1 MFTGIVEILGVIKH
15 LQEEG
20 SNLHIMV
27 EAAFAGEL
35 QVDQSVA
42 HDGVCLTVTKVGQG
56 EYWVTAIEETLKK
69 TTLGEWELGQSI
81 NLERAVRNGDRM
93 DGHLVQG
100 HVDCTA
106 LCKSIVDENGSYR
119 IAFEYEPSADRV
131 TIEKGS
137 ITVDG
142 ISLTVVNSAVNGF
155 EVCIIP
161 YTWDH
166 TQLKFL
172 KVGDQVNLE
181 FDVFGKY
188 VMKYMAAY
196 QRILAAQS

>member
-1 MFTGIVEILGVIKH
+1 MFTGIVECLGEVEKI
-15 LQEEG
+15 ERDG
-20 SNLHIMV
+20 SNLHFLIRSP
-27 EAAFAGEL
+27 FAKEL
-35 QVDQSVA
+35 KVDQSVA
-42 HDGVCLTVTKVGQG
+42 HDGVCLTITGIVDHGH
-56 EYWVTAIEETLKK
+56 WVTAIDETLQK
-69 TTLGEWELGQSI
+69 TTLGKWTEGQLV
-81 NLERAVRNGDRM
+81 NLERAVKSGDRM
-93 DGHLVQG
+93 DGHVVQG

-106 LCKSIVDENGSYR
+106 KCTDIRNEQGSYR
-119 IAFEYEPSADRV
+119 ISFRYPVHPERV

-142 ISLTVVNSAVNGF
+142 ISLTVVNSAVDGF

-161 YTWDH
+161 YTWQH
-166 TQLKFL
+166 TQLRFL
-172 KVGDQVNLE
+172 KVGDEVNLE